1 MTRNAPSLWDG
12 GVEWGTAATEGA
24 NGYWQA
30 SDTASQFTGKPVLSV
45 AIGGK
50 RISGQFLGAS
60 WTLGRSD
67 WLSTLA
73 PNSASL
79 TFFGGVDADP
89 NDVVVISVEVDDAD
103 PDTHPDPFWTGR
115 VETYNESQDVT
126 GNIISTVS
134 ATDMVGMLGQV
145 KMPSS
150 LGTGVIGTLETL
162 TESLALDYGSL
173 VVDVVT
179 DDTLDDIFGDPDP
192 IDSTLL
198 EFINRMEKTCN
209 ALLFLQGDG
218 TLKAVVRKALGGSVV
233 VVPLAGLDAPNSW
246 DTQLSLGNVINK
258 WKFGGIGSWTSS
270 GGALDITA
278 SSDLYG
284 VRSYEI
290 TDMLAP
296 SEASYGGASAGLLTA
311 LATPR
316 SVLTSATFPNPDL
329 SSNVLWFDP
338 LDYVSR
344 DSTTWQ
350 VMQVA
355 HNVTPG
361 DWQVT
366 IAADQTQGSIVG
378 GSDPTPT
385 DPDPTPGTTLV
396 TQTYTSS
403 KSSVVFKSSGGAFY
417 GNGADDYLSVGYYAS
432 TRARGL
438 IAFTGINWASDFPGF
453 VRVKTAVLTLRTSNQ
468 TRVAFGSNPK
478 FYVKRLTESWSEGST
493 SYPNDGSNA
502 VIWPGPAATA
512 SGQVLKTIG
521 TATTTDRDITITD
534 IVQGWHDSGNYG
546 LRLMSVNEDNS
557 GNTIEFFSDD
567 YATAGAR
574 PRLSITCEVS

>member
-30 SDTASQFTGKPVLSV
+30 SSTASQFTGKPVLSV

-50 RISGQFLGAS
+50 RIAGQFLGAS
-60 WTLGRSD
+60 WTLGRTD

-73 PNSASL
+73 PNGASM

-89 NDVVVISVEVDDAD
+89 NDVVVIACEVDSGSSS
-103 PDTHPDPFWTGR
+103 THPDPFWVGR
-115 VETYNESQDVT
+115 VETYSESQDVT
-126 GNIISTVS
+126 GNIIATVS

-145 KMPSS
+145 KMPVD
-150 LGTGVIGTLETL
+150 LGTGVIGNLETL

-173 VVDVVT
+173 TVDVIT
-179 DDTLDDIFGDPDP
+179 DDTLADIYGDPED
-192 IDSTLL
+192 IDATLL
-198 EFINRMEKTCN
+198 EFINRMERTSN
-209 ALLFLQGDG
+209 ALLFLQRSGK
-218 TLKAVVRKALGGSVV
+218 LKAVVRQALGGSIVTI
-233 VVPLAGLDAPNSW
+233 PLAGLDAPASW
-246 DTQLSLGNVINK
+246 DTQTSLGNVINK
-258 WKFGGIGSWTSS
+258 WKWGGITGWTSS
-270 GGALDITA
+270 GGDYDVTA
-278 SSDLYG
+278 SSDIYG
-284 VRSYEI
+284 VRSYEV

-296 SEASYGGASAGLLTA
+296 SESPYVASDMITVLG
-311 LATPR
+311 TPR
-316 SVLTSATFPNPDL
+316 AVLTSATFPNPDMA
-329 SSNVLWFDP
+329 SSVLWLDP
-338 LDYVSR
+338 LAYVSR

-350 VMQVA
+350 VMQVQ
-355 HNVTPG
+355 HSVSPS

-366 IAADQTQGSIVG
+366 IAADQTQSFLVG
-378 GSDPTPT
+378 DSDPTPT

-453 VRVKTAVLTLRTSNQ
+453 VRVKTAVLTLRTSSES
-468 TRVAFGSNPK
+468 RVLFGSNPK

-493 SYPNDGSNA
+493 TYPNDGSNA

-546 LRLMSVNEDNS
+546 LRLMSVNEDSS